1 MLHWVFFLERLSSI
15 QPPPMREVG
24 WDPDEHKTDQP
35 RLNLRWFYSL
45 PPFPTLTRAN
55 GVDGA
60 SPSFSVARWT
70 VSPQTTH
77 PPPQPAIR
85 QGSSAV
91 IKQQPPVPQSWPSS
105 PLESRN
111 QSGSPQD
118 TSENGSDS
126 RSNSA
131 VMARPKRAVSPSLSI
146 LSNGSGDADYTPSAS
161 GNRLVKL
168 RAAPAVAQG
177 FRPVHIPSLSA
188 ALKHHIVC
196 PICMRKDVVTATC
209 DEEVSLGVAGIL
221 QFRCSHCQ
229 EATIQVP
236 TSPAIP
242 GKRNAQLQ
250 ALNLRCVLAEVVAG
264 MSEGGCA
271 RFLGILGM
279 PSLESRAWQRAQEAV
294 IPNRDV
300 GREVSGPHVDKE
312 CSETVAEAEALWQ
325 GPAGNACLH
334 GAHSQEECPRDR

>member
-1 MLHWVFFLERLSSI
+1 M
-15 QPPPMREVG
+15 
-24 WDPDEHKTDQP
+24 
-35 RLNLRWFYSL
+35 
-45 PPFPTLTRAN
+45 
-55 GVDGA
+55 DG
-60 SPSFSVARWT
+60 
-70 VSPQTTH
+70 
-77 PPPQPAIR
+77 QPADDTP
-85 QGSSAV
+85 AA
-91 IKQQPPVPQSWPSS
+91 PA
-105 PLESRN
+105 RN
-111 QSGSPQD
+111 TSKVKRRDQTAAARAAKLAKLAAGEPESGSLQD

-168 RAAPAVAQG
+168 RAALAVAQG

-196 PICMRKDVVTATC
+196 PICMRKDVVTASC

-250 ALNLRCVLAEVVAG
+250 ALNLRCVLAAIVAG

-271 RFLGILGM
+271 RFLDI
-279 PSLESRAWQRAQEAV
+279 AIDTKA
-294 IPNRDV
+294 
-300 GREVSGPHVDKE
+300 
-312 CSETVAEAEALWQ
+312 
-325 GPAGNACLH
+325 
-334 GAHSQEECPRDR
+334 